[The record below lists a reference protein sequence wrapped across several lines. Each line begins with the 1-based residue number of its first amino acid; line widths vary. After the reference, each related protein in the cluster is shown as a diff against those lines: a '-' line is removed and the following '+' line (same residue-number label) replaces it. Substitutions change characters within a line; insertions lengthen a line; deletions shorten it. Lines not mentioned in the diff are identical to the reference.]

1 MKLAICYTVF
11 GTELLSQSIKNI
23 IDVVDEVIICYQEVS
38 NKGIPKFFEWSYE
51 YNPKIHIIKYNTI
64 PSLDPKEQE
73 RRKHQFMVDY
83 AHKLGCTHFILSAT
97 DHFYDSKE
105 VQKWREHAGQY
116 DVTFTSMFTY
126 FKHPMWQITPIED
139 YYMPFI
145 CKLPAK
151 VIKTTKYPLIVDPSV
166 RFGPIIHAPNNWYL
180 YGQDMVMLHHF
191 SMVRRDMKAKFANAA
206 SSIGRKNPVYLQE
219 FENYD
224 IKENPGIQYF
234 KGRKVKIVPNYFN
247 L

>member
-1 MKLAICYTVF
+1 MRLCIAYTVF

-38 NKGIPKFFEWSYE
+38 NTGIHKPFEWSHE
-51 YNPKIHIIKYNTI
+51 YNPKVHFVKYNTFRG
-64 PSLDPKEQE
+64 LDIKEQE

-83 AHKLGCTHFILSAT
+83 TRKIGCTHFILSAC
-97 DHFYDSKE
+97 DHFYDPKE
-105 VQKWREHAGQY
+105 VAEQKAHAGQY

-126 FKHPMWQITPIED
+126 FKHPTWQLDPIEN

-151 VIKTTKYPLIVDPSV
+151 VLKTTKYPLLVDPSV
-166 RFGPIIHAPNNWYL
+166 RFEYKDSNWYL
-180 YGQDMVMLHHF
+180 FRQDMVMLHHF
-191 SMVRRDMKAKFANAA
+191 SMVRHDMKAKFANAA
-206 SSIGRKNPVYLQE
+206 SAIGRKNPVYLQE
-219 FENYD
+219 YENYD
-224 IKENPGIQYF
+224 INENPGIQYF